1 MFNVNFDGIRT
12 FESYFLKKIKFVRM
26 NKIGITGG
34 IGSGKSFIAAII
46 ERMGF
51 PVYYSDVRSKELTNT
66 HPTIRKNLIFLFGES
81 VYLGGELD
89 KKVLAGAI
97 FSNDELRLKVN
108 QLIHPI
114 VRQDF
119 EDWTKAQKSDLIF
132 NEAAILF
139 ETGAYRNFD
148 STILVCAPE
157 ELRLKRVLNRDI
169 ITKEEVL
176 ARMNNQLKDDEKR
189 KMTALHILN
198 DGEAPLLIQVEDVI
212 EKLKNYCHSSI

>member
-1 MFNVNFDGIRT
+1 MKR
-12 FESYFLKKIKFVRM
+12 
-26 NKIGITGG
+26 IGITGG
-34 IGSGKSFIAAII
+34 IGSGKSFIATII
-46 ERMGF
+46 ERMGY
-51 PVYYSDVRSKELTNT
+51 PVYYSDVRSKELTNA
-66 HPTIRKNLIFLFGES
+66 HPVIRQGLIDLVGEN
-81 VYLGGELD
+81 VYFGGELD
-89 KKVLAGAI
+89 KKVLATAI

-119 EDWTKAQKSDLIF
+119 EDWANSQKSDLIF

-148 STILVCAPE
+148 ATILVYAPE
-157 ELRLKRVLNRDI
+157 ELRLKRVLKRDI

-189 KMTALHILN
+189 KMTSLQILN
-198 DGEAPLLIQVEDVI
+198 DCESPILIQI
-212 EKLKNYCHSSI
+212 ETILEEIRK

>member
-1 MFNVNFDGIRT
+1 MKRF
-12 FESYFLKKIKFVRM
+12 
-26 NKIGITGG
+26 GITGG
-34 IGSGKSFIAAII
+34 IGSGKSFIATII
-46 ERMGF
+46 ERMGY
-51 PVYYSDVRSKELTNT
+51 PVYYSDVRSKELTNA
-66 HPTIRKNLIFLFGES
+66 HPLIRQGLIDLVGEN
-81 VYLGGELD
+81 VYFGGELD
-89 KKVLAGAI
+89 KKVLATAI

-119 EDWTKAQKSDLIF
+119 EDWANSQKSDLIF

-148 STILVCAPE
+148 ATILVYAPE

-176 ARMNNQLKDDEKR
+176 ARMNNQMNDNEKR
-189 KMTALHILN
+189 KMTSLQILN
-198 DGEAPLLIQVEDVI
+198 DGESPLLKQIEGVI
-212 EKLKNYCHSSI
+212 ESLKF

>member
-1 MFNVNFDGIRT
+1 MKR
-12 FESYFLKKIKFVRM
+12 
-26 NKIGITGG
+26 IGITGG
-34 IGSGKSFIAAII
+34 IGSGKSFIATII
-46 ERMGF
+46 ERMGY

-66 HPTIRKNLIFLFGES
+66 HPIIRQGLIDLVGEN
-81 VYLGGELD
+81 VYFGGELD
-89 KKVLAGAI
+89 KKVLASTI
-97 FSNDELRLKVN
+97 FSNDDLRLKVN

-119 EDWTKAQKSDLIF
+119 EDWTKAQTSDLIF

-148 STILVCAPE
+148 ATILVYAPE

-169 ITKEEVL
+169 INKEEVL

-189 KMTALHILN
+189 KMTSLQILN
-198 DGEAPLLIQVEDVI
+198 DGESPLLIQI
-212 EKLKNYCHSSI
+212 ECLLEQIKIERKLHC